1 MDLEKIEGLVKI
13 IEDSSLNEFTY
24 KDKDVKITMS
34 KLDHPPVVAAGVPV
48 AASAPVNTIVEKAEE
63 EEEESL
69 FITSPIVGTFYSAA
83 APDVPA
89 FVKVGDQ
96 VKAGQ
101 TVCILE
107 AMKLMNEIQSD
118 YIGSLVM
125 DELAELD
132 EITYVRFASVYRS
145 FKDVGELESLL
156 KQITKGTKKKKEK

>member
-48 AASAPVNTIVEKAEE
+48 AASAPVNTTVEKAEE

-107 AMKLMNEIQSD
+107 AMKLMNEIGAEEMGTVREICVED
-118 YIGSLVM
+118 ATPVEFGTPLFYIAPHTSH
-125 DELAELD
+125 DA
-132 EITYVRFASVYRS
+132 
-145 FKDVGELESLL
+145 VGPESA
-156 KQITKGTKKKKEK
+156 

>member
-48 AASAPVNTIVEKAEE
+48 SASAPVNTTVEKA
-63 EEEESL
+63 EEESL

-118 YIGSLVM
+118 YDCEIEAVLVSN
-125 DELAELD
+125 EQKVEYGQPLFRVKRL
-132 EITYVRFASVYRS
+132 
-145 FKDVGELESLL
+145 
-156 KQITKGTKKKKEK
+156 

>member
-48 AASAPVNTIVEKAEE
+48 AASAPVNTTVEKAE

-69 FITSPIVGTFYSAA
+69 FITSPIVG
-83 APDVPA
+83 
-89 FVKVGDQ
+89 
-96 VKAGQ
+96 AGQ

-118 YIGSLVM
+118 YDCEIEAVLVSN
-125 DELAELD
+125 EQKVEYGQPLFRVKRL
-132 EITYVRFASVYRS
+132 
-145 FKDVGELESLL
+145 
-156 KQITKGTKKKKEK
+156 

>member
-34 KLDHPPVVAAGVPV
+34 KLDYPPVVATGVPV

-118 YIGSLVM
+118 YDCEIEAVLVSN
-125 DELAELD
+125 EQKVEYGQPLFRVKRL
-132 EITYVRFASVYRS
+132 
-145 FKDVGELESLL
+145 
-156 KQITKGTKKKKEK
+156 

>member
-1 MDLEKIEGLVKI
+1 MDLEKIEGLVEI
-13 IEDSSLNEFTY
+13 IEESSLNEFTY

-48 AASAPVNTIVEKAEE
+48 AAPASAAVNTSVEAAEE
-63 EEEESL
+63 EDDTL

-118 YIGSLVM
+118 YDCEIEAVLVSN
-125 DELAELD
+125 EQKVEYGQPLFR
-132 EITYVRFASVYRS
+132 V
-145 FKDVGELESLL
+145 
-156 KQITKGTKKKKEK
+156 KKL